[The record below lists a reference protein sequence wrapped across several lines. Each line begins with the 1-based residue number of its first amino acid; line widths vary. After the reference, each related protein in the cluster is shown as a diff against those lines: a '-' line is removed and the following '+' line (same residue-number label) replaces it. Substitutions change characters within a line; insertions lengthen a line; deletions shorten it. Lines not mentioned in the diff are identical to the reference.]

1 MGNGLKY
8 TNERDTLDGKIV
20 TRWKPMLETLVSKI
34 FVYLCICVF
43 VFVKFII
50 NKEEDR
56 GHNPTTCGATG
67 YQLSAPINVIAND
80 VN

>member
-1 MGNGLKY
+1 ME
-8 TNERDTLDGKIV
+8 TNARN
-20 TRWKPMLETLVSKI
+20 SS
-34 FVYLCICVF
+34 CVF

-50 NKEEDR
+50 NKEEEA